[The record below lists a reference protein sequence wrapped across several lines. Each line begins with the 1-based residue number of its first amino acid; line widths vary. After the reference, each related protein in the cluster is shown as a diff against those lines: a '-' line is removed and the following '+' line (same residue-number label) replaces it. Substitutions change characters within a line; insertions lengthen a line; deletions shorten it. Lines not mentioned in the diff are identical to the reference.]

1 MVGLGARVNGKTSR
15 PYYIKN
21 AAMSIDKDQQTDWTL
36 VGCTDNGPSEGYN
49 VYGFYAGWG
58 ALESTV
64 GSAKQDITLPAGKYR
79 MTGYAFFR
87 QGLKFDVEPSKISW
101 QNDCRRRKCCNSYFG

>member
-1 MVGLGARVNGKTSR
+1 MKRILLSLTAVLFAVVGWAQSEWKDITSD
-15 PYYIKN
+15 YIKN
-21 AAMSIDKDQQTDWTL
+21 AAMSIDRDQQTDWTF

-87 QGLKFDVEPSKISW
+87 QGLKFDVEP
-101 QNDCRRRKCCNSYFG
+101 